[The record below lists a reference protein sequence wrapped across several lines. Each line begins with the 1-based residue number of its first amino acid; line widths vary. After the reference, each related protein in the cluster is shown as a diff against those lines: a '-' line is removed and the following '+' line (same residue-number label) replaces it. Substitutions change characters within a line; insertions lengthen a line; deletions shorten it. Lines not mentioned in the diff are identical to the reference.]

1 MLEPRRL
8 PPLNGIR
15 AFEAAARTG
24 AFTTAAAELHV
35 TPAAVSRLVRLLEQ
49 RLGVA
54 LFDRH
59 ANRLTPTPA
68 GEAFRAGLTPLL
80 DRLARLTAEVV
91 ATGGAQVLT
100 IGVGPSFAI
109 RWLIPRLA
117 DFTRRHPGIEVR
129 IATGGVA
136 APFAEGWSCG
146 IRLGD
151 GGWPGLVAEL
161 LVAADLIP
169 VCAPAVAARLQGP
182 AQLPPAMLLRVAHA
196 PGDWSRWAEAAGVPG
211 LRAAGPVFDYY
222 GQAQQAA
229 ADGVGISIGIRPY
242 VDDDLA
248 AGRLV
253 TPFALAVPKGG
264 GWYLVHHPDRAGDP
278 ALAAFRGWILAA
290 AGSGQSAGQARAPHH
305 LGSEQGIA

>member
-8 PPLNGIR
+8 PPLNGVR

-24 AFTTAAAELHV
+24 AFTAAAAELNV

-91 ATGGAQVLT
+91 SASGAQVLT
-100 IGVGPSFAI
+100 IGVGPSFAV

-129 IATGGVA
+129 IATGGAA
-136 APFAEGWSCG
+136 APFAKGWSCG

-151 GGWPGLVAEL
+151 GVWPGLLAEP

-169 VCAPAVAARLQGP
+169 VCAPAVAARLRGP
-182 AQLPPAMLLRVAHA
+182 AELPPGMLLRVAHA
-196 PGDWSRWAEAAGVPG
+196 PGDWPRWAEGAGVPG
-211 LRAAGPVFDYY
+211 LRAAGPVFDFY

-229 ADGVGISIGIRPY
+229 ADGVGIAMGIRPY

-253 TPFALAVPKGG
+253 TPFALSVRKAG
-264 GWYLVHHPDRAGDP
+264 GWYLVHHPDRATDP
-278 ALAAFRGWILAA
+278 ALAVFRRWILAA
-290 AGSGQSAGQARAPHH
+290 AGGGASR
-305 LGSEQGIA
+305 